1 MGIFSQDKYWIWA
14 YSPMCFCNTPWPEVE
29 AQHPGFNSHNSIRN
43 PILIVQNLDT
53 NCHVSTRIFPLLLL
67 GLQKSGFWLNYDY

>member
-1 MGIFSQDKYWIWA
+1 
-14 YSPMCFCNTPWPEVE
+14 MCFCNTPWPEVG

-53 NCHVSTRIFPLLLL
+53 NCHVSTRILTLLLL
-67 GLQKSGFWLNYDY
+67 GLHNKGKGWGRGAPTKLEPLPYWCG